1 MARVL
6 SIVDTVLD
14 ESEWRE
20 RRARHEG
27 RVRPWVDPRLER
39 RKNGG
44 KHPTDDF
51 LFEYY
56 PYSVGKLLAWHP
68 GYGTALAGDAVEY
81 LEFPQY
87 AQGDEGVTTSLTWLS
102 ESADRIKRLDL
113 AIRLLEGMN
122 TRPANTG
129 CFGLHEWAMVY
140 GLQQD
145 EIRHSAFPLR
155 LTPDEIVDTVH
166 DVGLRCTHIDAYRFF
181 TPAAMPLNPIEPTR
195 ATQPDLD
202 QPGCLHA
209 NMDLYKYAMWFSP
222 YVNSELIADCFEL
235 ARSARTLDM
244 QASPYDVSQFGLDP
258 IQVEMPD
265 GRLEYARRQ
274 REVMEQAEPM
284 RRELLDALHILHA
297 IRIALNADNSQ
308 VQKRDFTSPQTS

>member
-1 MARVL
+1 MTQPL
-6 SIVDTVLD
+6 STLDTVLE
-14 ESEWRE
+14 ESAWRE
-20 RRARHEG
+20 RRARHET
-27 RVRPWVDPRLER
+27 RVRPWVEPRQER

-68 GYGTALAGDAVEY
+68 GYGTALAGDASNY

-87 AQGDEGVTTSLTWLS
+87 ERVDEGVTTSLAWLS
-102 ESADRIKRLDL
+102 ATADRTSRLNL
-113 AIRLLEGMN
+113 AIRLLEGLE

-140 GLQQD
+140 GLEQS

-155 LTPDEIVDTVH
+155 LTPGEITDTVH

-181 TPAAMPLNPIEPTR
+181 TPTAMPLNPIEPTR
-195 ATQPDLD
+195 ATQADLD

-209 NMDLYKYAMWFSP
+209 NMDLYKYSMWFSP
-222 YVNSELIADCFEL
+222 YVSSDLIADCFEL

-244 QASPYDVSQFGLDP
+244 QASPYDVSQFGLEP
-258 IQVEMPD
+258 IRVEIPE
-265 GRLEYARRQ
+265 GRSEYARRQ
-274 REVMEQAEPM
+274 REVMEQAAPL
-284 RRELLDALHILHA
+284 RDRLLVSLRLIQNMLT
-297 IRIALNADNSQ
+297 ADNLQ
-308 VQKRDFTSPQTS
+308 VENLDYASSENS

>member
-1 MARVL
+1 MARAL
-6 SIVDTVLD
+6 SALDTVLSED
-14 ESEWRE
+14 EWRQ
-20 RRARHEG
+20 RRAQHDA
-27 RVRPWVDPRLER
+27 RVRPWVEPRQER

-68 GYGTALAGDAVEY
+68 GHGTALAGLADEY

-87 AQGDEGVTTSLTWLS
+87 ERVDEGVTTSLVWLNATS
-102 ESADRIKRLDL
+102 DRTSRLTL
-113 AIRLLEGMN
+113 AIRLLEGMSA
-122 TRPANTG
+122 RPANTG

-140 GLQQD
+140 GLEQS

-155 LTPDEIVDTVH
+155 LTPSEITDTVH

-195 ATQPDLD
+195 ASQPDLD

-209 NMDLYKYAMWFSP
+209 NMDLYKYSMWFSP
-222 YVNSELIADCFEL
+222 YVCSDLIADAFEL

-244 QASPYDVSQFGLDP
+244 QASPYDVSQFGLEP
-258 IQVEMPD
+258 IRVEMPE
-265 GRLEYARRQ
+265 GRAEYARRQ
-274 REVMEQAEPM
+274 REVMEQAEPL
-284 RRELLDALHILHA
+284 RRELLG
-297 IRIALNADNSQ
+297 ALN
-308 VQKRDFTSPQTS
+308 VLRDATSSAPRV

>member
-1 MARVL
+1 MAPAL
-6 SIVDTVLD
+6 STADTVLE

-20 RRARHEG
+20 RRARHED
-27 RVRPWVDPRLER
+27 RVRPWVEPRLER
-39 RKNGG
+39 RKSGG

-68 GYGTALAGDAVEY
+68 GYGSALLGKADEY

-87 AQGDEGVTTSLTWLS
+87 ARGDKGVTTSLTWLT
-102 ESADRIKRLDL
+102 ESTDRITRLDL

-129 CFGLHEWAMVY
+129 CFGLYEWAMVY
-140 GLQQD
+140 GLEQS

-155 LTPDEIVDTVH
+155 LSPDEIVDTVH

-181 TPAAMPLNPIEPTR
+181 TPAAMLLNPIEPTR
-195 ATQPDLD
+195 ASQPDLD

-222 YVNSELIADCFEL
+222 YVNSELVADCFEL
-235 ARSARTLDM
+235 ARRARTLDM
-244 QASPYDVSQFGLDP
+244 QASPYDVSQFGLEP
-258 IQVEMPD
+258 IRVENPE
-265 GRLEYARRQ
+265 GRLDYATRQ
-274 REVMEQAEPM
+274 RELMSSAQPLRHRLVSTLTGL
-284 RRELLDALHILHA
+284 REG
-297 IRIALNADNSQ
+297 IARS
-308 VQKRDFTSPQTS
+308 

>member
-1 MARVL
+1 M
-6 SIVDTVLD
+6 VDTVLD
-14 ESEWRE
+14 ESEWRQ
-20 RRARHEG
+20 RCARHED

-39 RKNGG
+39 RKSGD

-68 GYGTALAGDAVEY
+68 GHGTALSGDAVEY
-81 LEFPQY
+81 LKFPQY
-87 AQGDEGVTTSLTWLS
+87 GRIDEGITTSLAWLT
-102 ESADRIKRLDL
+102 ESADRSKRLDL

-258 IQVEMPD
+258 IRVEIPE
-265 GRLEYARRQ
+265 GRAEYARHQ
-274 REVMEQAEPM
+274 REVMDQAEPL
-284 RRELLDALHILHA
+284 RRELLG
-297 IRIALNADNSQ
+297 ALN
-308 VQKRDFTSPQTS
+308 VLRDATSSTPRA

>member
-1 MARVL
+1 MAPAL
-6 SIVDTVLD
+6 SVVDTVL
-14 ESEWRE
+14 EENEWRE
-20 RRARHEG
+20 RRARHAD
-27 RVRPWVDPRLER
+27 RVRPWVEPRQER
-39 RKNGG
+39 RKSGG

-68 GYGTALAGDAVEY
+68 GHGTALRGKADEY

-87 AQGDEGVTTSLTWLS
+87 ARGDVGVTTSLTWLI

-140 GLQQD
+140 GLEQS

-155 LTPDEIVDTVH
+155 LSPDDIVDTVH

-195 ATQPDLD
+195 ATQPELD

-222 YVNSELIADCFEL
+222 YVCSDLIAGAFEL

-244 QASPYDVSQFGLDP
+244 QASPYDVSHFGLEP
-258 IQVEMPD
+258 IRVEMPE
-265 GRLEYARRQ
+265 GRAEYARRQ
-274 REVMEQAEPM
+274 REVMDQAEPL
-284 RRELLDALHILHA
+284 RRELLG
-297 IRIALNADNSQ
+297 ALN
-308 VQKRDFTSPQTS
+308 VLRDATSSAPRV

>member
-1 MARVL
+1 MARAL
-6 SIVDTVLD
+6 STLDTVLSED
-14 ESEWRE
+14 EWRA
-20 RRARHEG
+20 RRARHEA
-27 RVRPWVDPRLER
+27 RVRPWVEPRQER

-68 GYGTALAGDAVEY
+68 GYGTALAGDSTSY

-87 AQGDEGVTTSLTWLS
+87 ERIDEGVTTSLTWLRAT
-102 ESADRIKRLDL
+102 ADRTSRLNL
-113 AIRLLEGMN
+113 AIRLLDGMS

-140 GLQQD
+140 GLEQS

-155 LTPDEIVDTVH
+155 LTPDEITETVH

-209 NMDLYKYAMWFSP
+209 NMDLYKYSMWFSP
-222 YVNSELIADCFEL
+222 YVSSDLIADSFEL

-244 QASPYDVSQFGLDP
+244 QASPYDVSQFGLEP
-258 IQVEMPD
+258 IRVEMPE

-274 REVMEQAEPM
+274 REVMERAEPM
-284 RRELLDALHILHA
+284 RDELLAALRTLHDSA
-297 IRIALNADNSQ
+297 GSASR
-308 VQKRDFTSPQTS
+308 

>member
-1 MARVL
+1 MARAL
-6 SIVDTVLD
+6 STLDTVLS
-14 ESEWRE
+14 ENEWRA
-20 RRARHEG
+20 RRAQHEA
-27 RVRPWVDPRLER
+27 RVRPWVEPRQER

-68 GYGTALAGDAVEY
+68 GFGTALAGDAGTY

-87 AQGDEGVTTSLTWLS
+87 ERVSEGVTTSLTWLS
-102 ESADRIKRLDL
+102 TTADRISRLSL
-113 AIRLLEGMN
+113 AIRLLEGMS

-140 GLQQD
+140 GLEQS

-155 LTPDEIVDTVH
+155 LTPEEITDTVH

-222 YVNSELIADCFEL
+222 YVSSDLIADTFEL

-244 QASPYDVSQFGLDP
+244 QASPYDVSQFGLEP
-258 IQVEMPD
+258 IRVEMPE

-274 REVMEQAEPM
+274 REVMEQAEPL
-284 RRELLDALHILHA
+284 RSELLYALRTLHDAA
-297 IRIALNADNSQ
+297 VSAPD
-308 VQKRDFTSPQTS
+308 

>member
-1 MARVL
+1 MARSL
-6 SIVDTVLD
+6 STLDTVLSED
-14 ESEWRE
+14 EWRT
-20 RRARHEG
+20 RRALHEA
-27 RVRPWVDPRLER
+27 RVRPWVEPRQER

-68 GYGTALAGDAVEY
+68 GYGTALAGDSSTY

-87 AQGDEGVTTSLTWLS
+87 ERVDECVTTSLTWLS
-102 ESADRIKRLDL
+102 ATSDRTSRLSL
-113 AIRLLEGMN
+113 AIRLLNGVS

-140 GLQQD
+140 GLEQS

-155 LTPDEIVDTVH
+155 LTPDEITETVH

-209 NMDLYKYAMWFSP
+209 NMDLYKYSMWFSP
-222 YVNSELIADCFEL
+222 YVSSDLIADSFEL

-244 QASPYDVSQFGLDP
+244 QASPYDVSQFGLEP
-258 IQVEMPD
+258 IRVEISD
-265 GRLEYARRQ
+265 GRAEYARRQ
-274 REVMEQAEPM
+274 REVMEQAEPL
-284 RRELLDALHILHA
+284 RRQLLEALRSLHGA
-297 IRIALNADNSQ
+297 IVSA
-308 VQKRDFTSPQTS
+308 PG

>member
-1 MARVL
+1 MAPAL
-6 SIVDTVLD
+6 STADTVLE
-14 ESEWRE
+14 ESEWRQ
-20 RRARHEG
+20 RRARHED
-27 RVRPWVDPRLER
+27 RVRPWVEPRQER
-39 RKNGG
+39 RRSGG

-68 GYGTALAGDAVEY
+68 GHGTVLRGKAGEY

-87 AQGDEGVTTSLTWLS
+87 AATDQGVTTLLDWLM
-102 ESADRIKRLDL
+102 ETPDRTTRLNL
-113 AIRLLEGMN
+113 AIRLLDGMN

-140 GLQQD
+140 GLEQS

-155 LTPDEIVDTVH
+155 LSPDEIVDTVH

-195 ATQPDLD
+195 ATQPNLD

-222 YVNSELIADCFEL
+222 YVNSELVADCFEL
-235 ARSARTLDM
+235 ARTARTLDM
-244 QASPYDVSQFGLDP
+244 QASPYDVSQFGLEP
-258 IQVEMPD
+258 IRVENPE
-265 GRLEYARRQ
+265 GRLEYASRQ
-274 REVMEQAEPM
+274 RELMNAALPL
-284 RRELLDALHILHA
+284 RDRLLTSLTGLREA
-297 IRIALNADNSQ
+297 INVS
-308 VQKRDFTSPQTS
+308 

>member
-1 MARVL
+1 MARAL
-6 SIVDTVLD
+6 STLDTVLSED
-14 ESEWRE
+14 EWRTH
-20 RRARHEG
+20 RARHEA
-27 RVRPWVDPRLER
+27 RVRPWVEPRQER

-68 GYGTALAGDAVEY
+68 GYGTALAGDASSY

-87 AQGDEGVTTSLTWLS
+87 ERVDEGVTTSLTWLS
-102 ESADRIKRLDL
+102 ATSDRTSRLNL
-113 AIRLLEGMN
+113 AIRLLDGMS

-140 GLQQD
+140 GLEQS

-155 LTPDEIVDTVH
+155 LTPGEITDTVH

-181 TPAAMPLNPIEPTR
+181 TPTAMPLNPIEPTR
-195 ATQPDLD
+195 ATQADLD

-209 NMDLYKYAMWFSP
+209 NMDLYKYSMWFSP
-222 YVNSELIADCFEL
+222 YVSSDLIADSFEL

-244 QASPYDVSQFGLDP
+244 QASPYDVSQFGLEP
-258 IQVEMPD
+258 IKVEIPE
-265 GRLEYARRQ
+265 GRSEYARRQ
-274 REVMEQAEPM
+274 REVMEQAAPL
-284 RRELLDALHILHA
+284 RDRLLVSLRLIQNMLT
-297 IRIALNADNSQ
+297 ADNLQ
-308 VQKRDFTSPQTS
+308 VENLDYASWENS

>member
-1 MARVL
+1 MAPAR
-6 SIVDTVLD
+6 STADTVLE

-20 RRARHEG
+20 CRTRHED
-27 RVRPWVDPRLER
+27 RVRPWVEPRLER

-68 GYGTALAGDAVEY
+68 GYGTALLGNADEY

-87 AQGDEGVTTSLTWLS
+87 AATDQGVTTTLDWLM
-102 ESADRIKRLDL
+102 ETPDRTTRLNL
-113 AIRLLEGMN
+113 AIRLLDGMN

-140 GLQQD
+140 GLEQS

-155 LTPDEIVDTVH
+155 LSPDEIVDTVH

-195 ATQPDLD
+195 ATQPELD

-222 YVNSELIADCFEL
+222 YVCSDLIADAFEL

-244 QASPYDVSQFGLDP
+244 QASPYDVSQFGLEP
-258 IQVEMPD
+258 IRVEMPE
-265 GRLEYARRQ
+265 GRAEYARRQ
-274 REVMEQAEPM
+274 REVMDQAEPL
-284 RRELLDALHILHA
+284 RRELLS
-297 IRIALNADNSQ
+297 ALNVLLNA
-308 VQKRDFTSPQTS
+308 TSSAPRV

>member
-1 MARVL
+1 MARAL
-6 SIVDTVLD
+6 STLDTVLSED
-14 ESEWRE
+14 EWRA
-20 RRARHEG
+20 RRALHEA
-27 RVRPWVDPRLER
+27 RVRPWVEPRQER

-68 GYGTALAGDAVEY
+68 GYGTALAGDASTY

-87 AQGDEGVTTSLTWLS
+87 ERIAEGVTTSLTWLRAT
-102 ESADRIKRLDL
+102 ADRTSRLNL
-113 AIRLLEGMN
+113 AIRLLDGMSA
-122 TRPANTG
+122 RPANTG

-140 GLQQD
+140 GLEQS

-155 LTPDEIVDTVH
+155 LTPDEITETVH

-209 NMDLYKYAMWFSP
+209 NMDLYKYSMWFSP
-222 YVNSELIADCFEL
+222 YVCSDLIADAFEL

-244 QASPYDVSQFGLDP
+244 QASPYDVSQFGLEP
-258 IQVEMPD
+258 IRVEMPE
-265 GRLEYARRQ
+265 GRAEYARRQ
-274 REVMEQAEPM
+274 REVMEQASPL
-284 RRELLDALHILHA
+284 RDRLLASLRELQSL
-297 IRIALNADNSQ
+297 LNADNSQ
-308 VQKRDFTSPQTS
+308 VKELDFASPQNP

>member
-1 MARVL
+1 MAPAL
-6 SIVDTVLD
+6 STADTVLE
-14 ESEWRE
+14 ESEWRQ
-20 RRARHEG
+20 RRARHED
-27 RVRPWVDPRLER
+27 RVRPWVEPRQER
-39 RKNGG
+39 RRSGG

-68 GYGTALAGDAVEY
+68 GHGTALRGKADDY

-87 AQGDEGVTTSLTWLS
+87 ADTDQGVTTTLDWLI
-102 ESADRIKRLDL
+102 ETPDRTARLNL
-113 AIRLLEGMN
+113 AIQLLDGMN

-140 GLQQD
+140 GLEQS

-155 LTPDEIVDTVH
+155 LSPDEIVDTVH

-195 ATQPDLD
+195 ASQPDLD

-222 YVNSELIADCFEL
+222 YVNSELVADCFEL
-235 ARSARTLDM
+235 ARTARTLDM
-244 QASPYDVSQFGLDP
+244 QASPYDVSQFGLEP
-258 IQVEMPD
+258 IRVENSE
-265 GRLEYARRQ
+265 GRLDYASRQ
-274 REVMEQAEPM
+274 RELMNAALPL
-284 RRELLDALHILHA
+284 RDRLLTSLTGLREA
-297 IRIALNADNSQ
+297 INVS
-308 VQKRDFTSPQTS
+308 

>member
-1 MARVL
+1 MTQPL
-6 SIVDTVLD
+6 STLDTVLE
-14 ESEWRE
+14 ESAWRE
-20 RRARHEG
+20 RRARHET
-27 RVRPWVDPRLER
+27 RVRPWVEPRQER

-68 GYGTALAGDAVEY
+68 GYGTALAGDASNY

-87 AQGDEGVTTSLTWLS
+87 ERVAEGVTTSLTWLTVS
-102 ESADRIKRLDL
+102 PDRVNRLNL
-113 AIRLLEGMN
+113 AIRLLEGME

-140 GLQQD
+140 GLEQS

-155 LTPDEIVDTVH
+155 LTPGEITDTVH

-181 TPAAMPLNPIEPTR
+181 TPTAMPLNPIEPTR
-195 ATQPDLD
+195 ATQADLD

-209 NMDLYKYAMWFSP
+209 NMDLYKYSMWFSP
-222 YVNSELIADCFEL
+222 YVSSDLIADSFEL

-244 QASPYDVSQFGLDP
+244 QASPYDVSQFGFEP
-258 IQVEMPD
+258 IRVEIPE
-265 GRLEYARRQ
+265 GRSEYARRQ
-274 REVMEQAEPM
+274 REIMERSAPL
-284 RRELLDALHILHA
+284 RDRLLVSLHLIQNMLT
-297 IRIALNADNSQ
+297 ADYLQVENLDYASSENS
-308 VQKRDFTSPQTS
+308 

>member
-1 MARVL
+1 MK
-6 SIVDTVLD
+6 DTVLD
-14 ESEWRE
+14 ESAWRE
-20 RRARHEG
+20 RRTRHQD
-27 RVRPWVDPRLER
+27 RVRPWVEPRQER
-39 RKNGG
+39 RKSGG

-68 GYGTALAGDAVEY
+68 GFGIALAGDSREY

-87 AQGDEGVTTSLTWLS
+87 AATDQGVTTTLDWLM
-102 ESADRIKRLDL
+102 ETPDRITRLNL
-113 AIRLLEGMN
+113 AIRLLDGMN

-140 GLQQD
+140 GLEQS

-155 LTPDEIVDTVH
+155 LTPDEITDTVH
-166 DVGLRCTHIDAYRFF
+166 DVGLRCTHIDAFRFF
-181 TPAAMPLNPIEPTR
+181 TPEAMPLNPIEPTR
-195 ATQPDLD
+195 ASQPDLD

-222 YVNSELIADCFEL
+222 YVGSELIADTFEL

-244 QASPYDVSQFGLDP
+244 QASPYDVSQFGLKP
-258 IQVEMPD
+258 IPVEHPE
-265 GRLEYARRQ
+265 GRQEYASRQ
-274 REVMEQAEPM
+274 REIMATATPI
-284 RRELLDALHILHA
+284 RLALLHELMSLRVLTTP
-297 IRIALNADNSQ
+297 N
-308 VQKRDFTSPQTS
+308 

>member
-6 SIVDTVLD
+6 STADTVLH
-14 ESEWRE
+14 EEEWRA
-20 RRARHEG
+20 RRARHEV
-27 RVRPWVDPRLER
+27 RVRPWVEPRQER

-68 GYGTALAGDAVEY
+68 GYGTALAGDASSY
-81 LEFPQY
+81 LKFPQY
-87 AQGDEGVTTSLTWLS
+87 ERVDEGVTTSLTWLCATS
-102 ESADRIKRLDL
+102 DRASRLNL
-113 AIRLLEGMN
+113 AIRLLDGMS

-140 GLQQD
+140 GLEQS

-155 LTPDEIVDTVH
+155 LTPDEITDTVH
-166 DVGLRCTHIDAYRFF
+166 DVSLRCTHIDAYRFF

-209 NMDLYKYAMWFSP
+209 NMDLYKYSMWFSP
-222 YVNSELIADCFEL
+222 YISSDLIADSFEL

-244 QASPYDVSQFGLDP
+244 QASPYDVSQFGLEP
-258 IQVEMPD
+258 IRVEMPE
-265 GRLEYARRQ
+265 GRMEYARRQ
-274 REVMEQAEPM
+274 REVMEQAEPL
-284 RRELLDALHILHA
+284 RHQLLEALRSLHGA
-297 IRIALNADNSQ
+297 IVSA
-308 VQKRDFTSPQTS
+308 PG

>member
-1 MARVL
+1 M
-6 SIVDTVLD
+6 VDTVLN

-20 RRARHEG
+20 RRARHEV

-39 RKNGG
+39 RKSGD

-68 GYGTALAGDAVEY
+68 GYGTALAGEAAEY

-87 AQGDEGVTTSLTWLS
+87 VRTDEGVTTSLAWLT
-102 ESADRIKRLDL
+102 ESADRGKRLDL

-122 TRPANTG
+122 TRPANAG

-222 YVNSELIADCFEL
+222 YVNSELVADCFEL

-244 QASPYDVSQFGLDP
+244 QASPYDVSQFGLEP
-258 IQVEMPD
+258 IRVEVSD
-265 GRLEYARRQ
+265 GRAEYARRQ
-274 REVMEQAEPM
+274 REVMEQAAPL
-284 RRELLDALHILHA
+284 RSELLKALH
-297 IRIALNADNSQ
+297 ALYGTAAP
-308 VQKRDFTSPQTS
+308 SPR

>member
-1 MARVL
+1 MARAL
-6 SIVDTVLD
+6 STLDTVLSED
-14 ESEWRE
+14 EWRA
-20 RRARHEG
+20 RRALHEA
-27 RVRPWVDPRLER
+27 RVRPWVEPRQER

-44 KHPTDDF
+44 KRPTDDF

-68 GYGTALAGDAVEY
+68 GYGTALAGDASTY

-87 AQGDEGVTTSLTWLS
+87 ERIDEGVTASLTWLS
-102 ESADRIKRLDL
+102 ATADRTSRLNL
-113 AIRLLEGMN
+113 AIRLLDGMS

-140 GLQQD
+140 GMEQS

-155 LTPDEIVDTVH
+155 LTPDEITDTVH

-209 NMDLYKYAMWFSP
+209 NMDLYKYSMWFSP
-222 YVNSELIADCFEL
+222 YVCSDLIADAFEL

-244 QASPYDVSQFGLDP
+244 QASPYDVSQFGLEP
-258 IQVEMPD
+258 IRVEMPE
-265 GRLEYARRQ
+265 GRAEYARRQ
-274 REVMEQAEPM
+274 REVMEQAEPL
-284 RRELLDALHILHA
+284 RRELLG
-297 IRIALNADNSQ
+297 ALNVLRNAISSAPG
-308 VQKRDFTSPQTS
+308 V

>member
-1 MARVL
+1 MTSSSSTTR
-6 SIVDTVLD
+6 I
-14 ESEWRE
+14 
-20 RRARHEG
+20 
-27 RVRPWVDPRLER
+27 PWA
-39 RKNGG
+39 NC
-44 KHPTDDF
+44 
-51 LFEYY
+51 
-56 PYSVGKLLAWHP
+56 SHP
-68 GYGTALAGDAVEY
+68 GYGTALAGDAAEY

-87 AQGDEGVTTSLTWLS
+87 VRTDEGVTTSLTWLT
-102 ESADRIKRLDL
+102 ESADRGKRLDH

-145 EIRHSAFPLR
+145 AIRHSAFPLR

-222 YVNSELIADCFEL
+222 YAHSELIADCFEL
-235 ARSARTLDM
+235 ARSARSLDM
-244 QASPYDVSQFGLDP
+244 QASPYDVSQFGLEP
-258 IQVEMPD
+258 IKVEMPE

-274 REVMEQAEPM
+274 REVMEQAEPL
-284 RRELLDALHILHA
+284 RCQLLEALRSLRGTTMSA
-297 IRIALNADNSQ
+297 
-308 VQKRDFTSPQTS
+308 PG

>member
-1 MARVL
+1 MTQSL
-6 SIVDTVLD
+6 STMDTVLE
-14 ESEWRE
+14 ESAWRE
-20 RRARHEG
+20 RRARHET
-27 RVRPWVDPRLER
+27 RVRPWVEPRQER

-68 GYGTALAGDAVEY
+68 GYGTALAGGAAEY

-87 AQGDEGVTTSLTWLS
+87 VRTDEGITTNLAWLT

-155 LTPDEIVDTVH
+155 LSPNEIVDNVH
-166 DVGLRCTHIDAYRFF
+166 NVGLRCTHIDAYRFF

-222 YVNSELIADCFEL
+222 YVNSELVADCFEL
-235 ARSARTLDM
+235 ARTARTLDM
-244 QASPYDVSQFGLDP
+244 QASPYDVSQFGLEP
-258 IQVEMPD
+258 IRVENPE
-265 GRLEYARRQ
+265 GRLEYATRQ
-274 REVMEQAEPM
+274 RELMQQATPLRM
-284 RRELLDALHILHA
+284 RLISTLLAMHG
-297 IRIALNADNSQ
+297 ALNADYSQ
-308 VQKRDFTSPQTS
+308 VQSRDFTTPQNP

>member
-1 MARVL
+1 MAQAP
-6 SIVDTVLD
+6 STVDTVLSED
-14 ESEWRE
+14 EWHD
-20 RRARHEG
+20 RRTRHES
-27 RVRPWVDPRLER
+27 RVRPWVEPRQER
-39 RKNGG
+39 RRSGG

-68 GYGTALAGDAVEY
+68 GFGIALAGDAAEY

-87 AQGDEGVTTSLTWLS
+87 VRTDEGVTTSLAWLT

-140 GLQQD
+140 GLEQD

-155 LTPDEIVDTVH
+155 LSPAEISDTVH
-166 DVGLRCTHIDAYRFF
+166 DIGLRCTHIDAYRFF
-181 TPAAMPLNPIEPTR
+181 TPAAIPLNPIEPTR

-222 YVNSELIADCFEL
+222 YVSSDLVADCFEL

-244 QASPYDVSQFGLDP
+244 QASPYDVSQFELEP
-258 IQVEMPD
+258 IRVETPD
-265 GRLEYARRQ
+265 GRAEYARRQ
-274 REVMEQAEPM
+274 REVMDQATHL
-284 RRELLDALHILHA
+284 RVRLLSTLLIVRSDLT
-297 IRIALNADNSQ
+297 ADFSQ
-308 VQKRDFTSPQTS
+308 VQNRDFTTP

>member
-1 MARVL
+1 MAHAL
-6 SIVDTVLD
+6 STADTVLP
-14 ESEWRE
+14 ESEWRA
-20 RRARHEG
+20 RRARHES
-27 RVRPWVDPRLER
+27 RVRPWVEPRQDR
-39 RKNGG
+39 RRSGG

-68 GYGTALAGDAVEY
+68 GHGITLAGDAGSY

-87 AQGDEGVTTSLTWLS
+87 ERTNEGITACLTWLT
-102 ESADRIKRLDL
+102 ATPDRRTRLDL
-113 AIRLLEGMN
+113 AIRLLEGMAS
-122 TRPANTG
+122 RSANTG

-140 GLQQD
+140 GLEQS
-145 EIRHSAFPLR
+145 EIRHSEFPLR
-155 LTPDEIVDTVH
+155 LSPGEITETVH

-222 YVNSELIADCFEL
+222 YVSSDLIADCFEL

-244 QASPYDVSQFGLDP
+244 QASPYDVSQFGLEP
-258 IQVEMPD
+258 VRVETPE
-265 GRLEYARRQ
+265 GRVEYARRQ
-274 REVMEQAEPM
+274 REVMTEAEPL
-284 RRELLDALHILHA
+284 RRRLLVALRSLRDAA
-297 IRIALNADNSQ
+297 AES
-308 VQKRDFTSPQTS
+308 TT

>member
-1 MARVL
+1 MARSL
-6 SIVDTVLD
+6 STLDTVLSED
-14 ESEWRE
+14 EWRT
-20 RRARHEG
+20 RRALHEA
-27 RVRPWVDPRLER
+27 RVRPWVEPRQER

-68 GYGTALAGDAVEY
+68 GYGTALAGDSSTY

-87 AQGDEGVTTSLTWLS
+87 ERVDECVTTSLTWLS
-102 ESADRIKRLDL
+102 ATSDRTSRLSL
-113 AIRLLEGMN
+113 AIRLLNGVS

-140 GLQQD
+140 GLEQS

-155 LTPDEIVDTVH
+155 LTPDEITETVH

-209 NMDLYKYAMWFSP
+209 NMDLYKYSMWFSP
-222 YVNSELIADCFEL
+222 YVSSDLIADSFEL

-244 QASPYDVSQFGLDP
+244 QASPYDVSQFGLEP
-258 IQVEMPD
+258 IRVERPE
-265 GRLEYARRQ
+265 GRSEYARRQ
-274 REVMEQAEPM
+274 REVLERAEPV
-284 RRELLDALHILHA
+284 RSELLAVLRTLHDAA
-297 IRIALNADNSQ
+297 VSAPD
-308 VQKRDFTSPQTS
+308 

>member
-1 MARVL
+1 MTSAL
-6 SIVDTVLD
+6 STVDTVLP
-14 ESEWRE
+14 EGEWRD
-20 RRARHEG
+20 RRAHHAA
-27 RVRPWVDPRLER
+27 RVRPWVEPRQER
-39 RKNGG
+39 RKSGA

-56 PYSVGKLLAWHP
+56 PYSVGKLVAWHP
-68 GYGTALAGDAVEY
+68 GYGIALSGNAVEY

-87 AQGDEGVTTSLTWLS
+87 ASVEQGVTTRLEWLT
-102 ESADRIKRLDL
+102 ESADRLTRLNL
-113 AIRLLEGMN
+113 AIRLLEGMSS
-122 TRPANTG
+122 RPANTG

-140 GLQQD
+140 GLEQE
-145 EIRHSAFPLR
+145 EIRHSSFPLR
-155 LTPDEIVDTVH
+155 LSPDEIVDTVH

-222 YVNSELIADCFEL
+222 YVSSELVADCFEL

-244 QASPYDVSQFGLDP
+244 QASPYDVTKFGLEP
-258 IQVEMPD
+258 IRVETAE
-265 GRLEYARRQ
+265 GRVQYAARQ
-274 REVMEQAEPM
+274 REVMTHAEPLRERLLVTL
-284 RRELLDALHILHA
+284 RRLCQACKA
-297 IRIALNADNSQ
+297 GGC
-308 VQKRDFTSPQTS
+308 